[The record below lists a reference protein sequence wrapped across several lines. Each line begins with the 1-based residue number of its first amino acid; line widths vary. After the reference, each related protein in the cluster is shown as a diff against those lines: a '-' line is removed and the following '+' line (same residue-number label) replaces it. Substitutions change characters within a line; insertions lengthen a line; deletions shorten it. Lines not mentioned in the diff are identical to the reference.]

1 MKNTLLT
8 IGLAGMTAVLL
19 SSFAFTQKSDDTQA
33 PKKNRHVRLV
43 KIKDGKKTELDTVFT
58 NNDVF
63 VWNGDTINPE
73 GRFNKF
79 KDGDFDIA
87 RNWGENDKGGNIM
100 HFKHRKGMKGNPQE
114 WQFTPGEN
122 MEIVTEDNDSTG
134 KRIVI
139 QKMMDDGHV
148 DHMIYRDGPGMEN
161 FPPVP
166 PVPPMPPMPH
176 VKMFGIQ
183 HSGKIIDLNDPNIIS
198 YKKKEISGGREKIE
212 VIRKKSDRNGNRAF
226 HLKFDDEMM
235 TPEAPEAPEAPEFN
249 WESDNDSTQMKI
261 IEKKRIIKGK
271 DGKEIEVKV
280 EAEENK

>member
-19 SSFAFTQKSDDTQA
+19 SSFVFTQKSDDTQA
-33 PKKNRHVRLV
+33 PQKSRHVRLV

-63 VWNGDTINPE
+63 VWSGDTINPAR
-73 GRFNKF
+73 RFNKF
-79 KDGDFDIA
+79 EDGDFDFV
-87 RNWGENDKGGNIM
+87 RKWGEKDEGENVM
-100 HFKHRKGMKGNPQE
+100 YFKPRKGMKGNPQE
-114 WQFTPGEN
+114 WQFTPGKN
-122 MEIVTEDNDSTG
+122 MKIVTEDNDSTG
-134 KRIVI
+134 KKIVI
-139 QKMMDDGHV
+139 RKMMDDGNV
-148 DHMIYRDGPGMEN
+148 DHMIYGDGPDMED
-161 FPPVP
+161 FPPMP

-183 HSGKIIDLNDPNIIS
+183 HSSKIIDLNDPNVIS

-212 VIRKKSDRNGNRAF
+212 IIRKKSGENEAF
-226 HLKFDDEMM
+226 NFKLGDEMM
-235 TPEAPEAPEAPEFN
+235 APEAPEVPEFN
-249 WESDNDSTQMKI
+249 WKSGNDSIHMKI
-261 IEKKRIIKGK
+261 IEKKKIIKGK